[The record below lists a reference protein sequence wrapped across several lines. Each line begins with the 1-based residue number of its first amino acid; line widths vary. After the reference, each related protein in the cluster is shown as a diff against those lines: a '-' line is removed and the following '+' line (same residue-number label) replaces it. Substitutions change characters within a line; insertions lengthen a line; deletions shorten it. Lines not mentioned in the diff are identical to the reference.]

1 MQASERPSW
10 RVTEGADLGVLVALY
25 LRTTLG
31 VRPPEEL
38 PALRG
43 VIPAGEA
50 DDEVTTQWLQYWRMT
65 VEPLA
70 HPADEPLE
78 LVDGFRDLVA
88 LPVSA
93 VRLAEAIAPLAPA
106 ALAFADAARG
116 RLMLEQRA
124 RAADL
129 VWTQL
134 VRDEEKRAG
143 RPAHPFALNVQLLPL
158 TQRGIWWIGDLS
170 IAVSD
175 GLRGDA
181 PAFGKA
187 IRPIV
192 ADLL

>member
-1 MQASERPSW
+1 MNAPSW
-10 RVTEGADLGVLVALY
+10 RVTEGTDLGVLVALY

-43 VIPAGEA
+43 VTPGGEA
-50 DDEVTTQWLQYWRMT
+50 SPEVADQWLRHWRMT

-78 LVDGFRDLVA
+78 LVEEFGSLVA
-88 LPVSA
+88 LPRSA
-93 VRLAEAIAPLAPA
+93 AALAAAIRPLAPA
-106 ALAFADAARG
+106 ALEYAAAARNRLRLAQQG
-116 RLMLEQRA
+116 RVGDA
-124 RAADL
+124 T
-129 VWTQL
+129 WTNL

-143 RPAHPFALNVQLLPL
+143 RSAHPFVLAVQELPL
-158 TQRGIWWIGDLS
+158 TQRGIWWIGELT

-192 ADLL
+192 ADLI

>member
-1 MQASERPSW
+1 
-10 RVTEGADLGVLVALY
+10 VTEGTDLGVLVALY

-43 VIPAGEA
+43 VTPAGEA
-50 DDEVTTQWLQYWRMT
+50 SPEIADQWLRYWRMT
-65 VEPLA
+65 VEPVA

-78 LVDGFRDLVA
+78 LVEEFGSLVA
-88 LPVSA
+88 LPRSA
-93 VRLAEAIAPLAPA
+93 EPLAAAIRPLAPA
-106 ALAFADAARG
+106 ALEFAAAARQRLRLAQQG
-116 RLMLEQRA
+116 RA
-124 RAADL
+124 GDL
-129 VWTQL
+129 IWTNL
-134 VRDEEKRAG
+134 VRDEERRAG
-143 RPAHPFALNVQLLPL
+143 RPAHPFVLAVQELPL
-158 TQRGIWWIGDLS
+158 TQRGIWWIGELT

-192 ADLL
+192 AELI